1 MLSLQKTSVGGP
13 FTPANV
19 AGIRQ
24 AQAAFDSAVM
34 STRAFTMEH
43 VAMTNSVEKFGK
55 QLSAGKLGLGNYY
68 KIWRDSARGVSA
80 ELDALAISQAR
91 LNRSIAIADPLRPGY
106 AKLVTDING
115 VVTAQEKA
123 IFYQRAL
130 NTALLQGS
138 TKLIDFG
145 KNMQWAGRQ
154 MMVGLTMP
162 LAMFG
167 AAASHMFLNFDK
179 EMNSMLK
186 VYGAHAVVQSQ
197 QTLDAIRKQ
206 VTDLASNLAR
216 TIGVTMTDTAT
227 IAKTFSSIGLEG
239 KDLVRTTEA
248 TARLMRLGD
257 IEAKNAGTAM
267 VSLQN
272 VFKLQSDQMA
282 DAVNFLNAAKHST
295 STTMQDIIEAI
306 PRVGPILQ
314 QMGGTYRDF
323 VTLLVGMRESG
334 VPAAQAANAMKS
346 MFASIE
352 NPTRRAVDLFN
363 SLKINLKG
371 IVEQNQNNPLQM
383 VLELQKALDT
393 LPSLQRRQAIENLFG
408 KFQFARVEAL
418 LSNLGK
424 TGSQTEKVLELYGKS
439 TGEIAAVAKQ
449 EIDVAAK
456 GSPAANFLRMKA
468 TLQADLMPIG
478 RQFLTAI
485 TTIGNA
491 FDKILKVFKALGPVS
506 KFLITALTFTAV
518 IGPIIMLV
526 GLFSNLAGQIFK
538 AANYVRM
545 FIVGANA
552 ASPSQNRFLAG
563 IQNMRN
569 FYQDLDKSTIAARNQ
584 MELMPEAITSN
595 AEAFEILR
603 RSIQD
608 LTEQFLAL
616 GVAQREAMMA
626 GGGVIPGFPRPPGF
640 AGGIVGI
647 PGTGSGDTYPAM
659 LTPGE
664 SVMTVEATKQF
675 GPTLQAMN
683 AGVIPGFQ
691 TGFIPP
697 TGGLRAEYLG
707 TPGKYSAPSA
717 LSGAGRYILSQAG
730 ELESG
735 ISIIRTAISQFNESV
750 MQGTGAFA
758 HLTEAQRAN
767 ILITERQA
775 AAMTQADLAHAQSA
789 SWMGRQKVWKPEEL
803 YGAYGVEN
811 NPLRRFSGTG
821 PSAQFF
827 GRYLEEGK
835 NQLIQAGVATEEE
848 LTRVANQ
855 IRQGMHP
862 LTTESVQLVN
872 AAYTAIQRDVE
883 NATLQIAK
891 VTSLNAGTISSSAY
905 KEAVIA
911 SEVSSARLSGMLT
924 RPEQQLSLQAAAEQS
939 VIRMQESVLVGIK
952 KGLGIASPSVEG
964 AATGLN
970 YSTTLNASVQEGL
983 AKGAAGIEE
992 ESALIGQKIKAGL
1005 EEGAA
1010 STGKPRFGMGMRM
1023 GGSMGV
1029 MMGGSMLGSSIGG
1042 TTGSAISTSAMIG
1055 SMGMMMG
1062 ASMPVV
1068 GALFALGAAIPL
1080 VTNAFKKMAE
1090 DNRIAHNSMMSSL
1103 KMSANAAA
1111 YFGLKFTPLSDYDFS
1126 SVKDSLEQHKKSIQE
1141 NKDAIDK
1148 LTASYKNASDQE
1160 TKDLVA
1166 SVKKS
1171 SSKSELQD
1179 IVNRKYL
1186 SDIAGGMTA
1195 QQATQDMVSILRAG
1209 GRSVFEIQRAKANL
1223 PQETA
1228 YAGSL
1233 ATGKQDVSTASVAF
1247 NKQIEQQVQN
1257 FKSYTKT
1264 VAGLRLDTAATT
1276 KGQAENAAQMIS
1288 GLASTDPMHM
1298 KALLDNL
1305 SPVNA
1310 KLLQSKEIFQKV
1322 AETIASGDKET
1333 IGFANDLRKGGVS
1346 TQNMSLALIAV
1357 ALKAGTASEALD
1369 ALTKGNFQAWLDNAI
1384 KSTGALNDALGKTG
1398 DGKDKK
1404 LEPAGAPDYSK
1415 MYEPYTRQYEDL
1427 ISLMKKRVD
1436 AQKAYN
1442 DELKRTQEY
1451 HNKQLDFFNQFKDAM
1466 TSGNYLKAIQAQQ
1479 GAVANQANF
1488 NSELKQSKEERLLSY
1503 VESRKALIEQAI
1515 QRGIAPAEFLKQNK
1529 GFHLNIDSKYM
1540 TDLLGGVSKAAYTKS
1555 LNSYT
1560 SQLISLQNQS
1570 MNETSGQTFQNLVI
1584 NVDTSNSVVPDQFAK
1599 QIIDNVTGAVSNATN
1614 KNNVSNS
1621 VTSGSSSR
1629 GNPPKISPTAGYV
1642 SSGDFYKTNS
1652 YTSSADFYKP
1662 QSNSGT
1668 YTPSYKRPVA
1678 PDRS

>member
-1 MLSLQKTSVGGP
+1 MNNVYLNIVANAQFQQVYAEVTKLKEAMLSLQKTSVGGP

-186 VYGAHAVVQSQ
+186 VYGSHAVVQSQ

-206 VTDLASNLAR
+206 VTDLADNLAR

-478 RQFLTAI
+478 RQFLDAI

-491 FDKILKVFKALGPVS
+491 FDKILKVFKALGPVT
-506 KFLITALTFTAV
+506 KFLVTALTFTAV
-518 IGPIIMLV
+518 MGPVIMLV

-552 ASPSQNRFLAG
+552 AAPSQNRFLAG

-640 AGGIVGI
+640 AGGIVGV

-683 AGVIPGFQ
+683 DGTIPGHA
-691 TGFIPP
+691 TGFVPP
-697 TGGLRAEYLG
+697 TGGFKPEYLG

-717 LSGAGRYILSQAG
+717 LSGAGRYILSEAG
-730 ELESG
+730 ELETG
-735 ISIIRTAISQFNESV
+735 ISIIRTAIAQFNESV

-767 ILITERQA
+767 VLITEKQA

-789 SWMGRQKVWKPEEL
+789 SWMGKQKVWRPNEL

-883 NATLQIAK
+883 NAILQIGK
-891 VTSLNAGTISSSAY
+891 VTSLNAGTIAPAAY
-905 KEAVIA
+905 KETVIG
-911 SEVSSARLSGMLT
+911 SKVTSARLAGQLT
-924 RPEQQLSLQAAAEQS
+924 RPEQLASLQAAAEQS
-939 VIRMQESVLVGIK
+939 VIRMQESVAIGMK
-952 KGLGIASPSVEG
+952 QALGIHSLSAVGNEIGKNLGTSVG
-964 AATGLN
+964 VGT
-970 YSTTLNASVQEGL
+970 
-983 AKGAAGIEE
+983 EE
-992 ESALIGQKIKAGL
+992 AIK
-1005 EEGAA
+1005 EQ
-1010 STGKPRFGMGMRM
+1010 
-1023 GGSMGV
+1023 
-1029 MMGGSMLGSSIGG
+1029 
-1042 TTGSAISTSAMIG
+1042 
-1055 SMGMMMG
+1055 
-1062 ASMPVV
+1062 
-1068 GALFALGAAIPL
+1068 IP
-1080 VTNAFKKMAE
+1080 
-1090 DNRIAHNSMMSSL
+1090 
-1103 KMSANAAA
+1103 
-1111 YFGLKFTPLSDYDFS
+1111 
-1126 SVKDSLEQHKKSIQE
+1126 QIQE
-1141 NKDAIDK
+1141 VSK
-1148 LTASYKNASDQE
+1148 E
-1160 TKDLVA
+1160 TGEA
-1166 SVKKS
+1166 VK
-1171 SSKSELQD
+1171 
-1179 IVNRKYL
+1179 R
-1186 SDIAGGMTA
+1186 
-1195 QQATQDMVSILRAG
+1195 
-1209 GRSVFEIQRAKANL
+1209 
-1223 PQETA
+1223 
-1228 YAGSL
+1228 
-1233 ATGKQDVSTASVAF
+1233 
-1247 NKQIEQQVQN
+1247 
-1257 FKSYTKT
+1257 
-1264 VAGLRLDTAATT
+1264 GL
-1276 KGQAENAAQMIS
+1276 
-1288 GLASTDPMHM
+1288 LASLRGYLGFGPT
-1298 KALLDNL
+1298 
-1305 SPVNA
+1305 
-1310 KLLQSKEIFQKV
+1310 
-1322 AETIASGDKET
+1322 GD
-1333 IGFANDLRKGGVS
+1333 R
-1346 TQNMSLALIAV
+1346 
-1357 ALKAGTASEALD
+1357 
-1369 ALTKGNFQAWLDNAI
+1369 
-1384 KSTGALNDALGKTG
+1384 KST
-1398 DGKDKK
+1398 
-1404 LEPAGAPDYSK
+1404 
-1415 MYEPYTRQYEDL
+1415 R
-1427 ISLMKKRVD
+1427 
-1436 AQKAYN
+1436 
-1442 DELKRTQEY
+1442 
-1451 HNKQLDFFNQFKDAM
+1451 
-1466 TSGNYLKAIQAQQ
+1466 
-1479 GAVANQANF
+1479 
-1488 NSELKQSKEERLLSY
+1488 
-1503 VESRKALIEQAI
+1503 
-1515 QRGIAPAEFLKQNK
+1515 
-1529 GFHLNIDSKYM
+1529 
-1540 TDLLGGVSKAAYTKS
+1540 
-1555 LNSYT
+1555 LNSSHT
-1560 SQLISLQNQS
+1560 DISR
-1570 MNETSGQTFQNLVI
+1570 M
-1584 NVDTSNSVVPDQFAK
+1584 P
-1599 QIIDNVTGAVSNATN
+1599 
-1614 KNNVSNS
+1614 
-1621 VTSGSSSR
+1621 
-1629 GNPPKISPTAGYV
+1629 
-1642 SSGDFYKTNS
+1642 
-1652 YTSSADFYKP
+1652 SSA
-1662 QSNSGT
+1662 
-1668 YTPSYKRPVA
+1668 
-1678 PDRS
+1678 

>member
-206 VTDLASNLAR
+206 VTDLADNLAR

-478 RQFLTAI
+478 RQFLDAI

-491 FDKILKVFKALGPVS
+491 FDKILKVFKALGPVT
-506 KFLITALTFTAV
+506 KFLVTALTFTAV
-518 IGPIIMLV
+518 MGPIIMLV

-552 ASPSQNRFLAG
+552 AAPSQNRFLAG

-640 AGGIVGI
+640 AGGIVGV

-683 AGVIPGFQ
+683 DGTIPGHA
-691 TGFIPP
+691 TGFVPP
-697 TGGLRAEYLG
+697 TGGFKPEYLG

-717 LSGAGRYILSQAG
+717 LSGAGRYILSEAG
-730 ELESG
+730 ELEAG
-735 ISIIRTAISQFNESV
+735 ISIIKTAIAQFNESV

-767 ILITERQA
+767 VLITEKQA

-789 SWMGRQKVWKPEEL
+789 SWMGKQKVWRPNEL

-883 NATLQIAK
+883 NATLQIGK
-891 VTSLNAGTISSSAY
+891 VTSLNAGTIAPAAY
-905 KEAVIA
+905 KEAVIG
-911 SEVSSARLSGMLT
+911 SRVSSARLAGQLT
-924 RPEQQLSLQAAAEQS
+924 RPEQLISLQAAAEQS
-939 VIRMQESVLVGIK
+939 VIRMQESVAVGMK
-952 KGLGIASPSVEG
+952 EALGIHSLSAVGTEIG
-964 AATGLN
+964 TNFGTAVGVGTE
-970 YSTTLNASVQEGL
+970 EGL

-1010 STGKPRFGMGMRM
+1010 GTGKPRLGMGMRM

-1062 ASMPVV
+1062 ASVPVV

-1111 YFGLKFTPLSDYDFS
+1111 YFGIKFTPLSDYDFS
-1126 SVKDSLEQHKKSIQE
+1126 SVKDSLEQHKK
-1141 NKDAIDK
+1141 
-1148 LTASYKNASDQE
+1148 
-1160 TKDLVA
+1160 
-1166 SVKKS
+1166 
-1171 SSKSELQD
+1171 
-1179 IVNRKYL
+1179 
-1186 SDIAGGMTA
+1186 
-1195 QQATQDMVSILRAG
+1195 
-1209 GRSVFEIQRAKANL
+1209 
-1223 PQETA
+1223 
-1228 YAGSL
+1228 
-1233 ATGKQDVSTASVAF
+1233 
-1247 NKQIEQQVQN
+1247 
-1257 FKSYTKT
+1257 
-1264 VAGLRLDTAATT
+1264 
-1276 KGQAENAAQMIS
+1276 
-1288 GLASTDPMHM
+1288 
-1298 KALLDNL
+1298 
-1305 SPVNA
+1305 
-1310 KLLQSKEIFQKV
+1310 
-1322 AETIASGDKET
+1322 
-1333 IGFANDLRKGGVS
+1333 
-1346 TQNMSLALIAV
+1346 
-1357 ALKAGTASEALD
+1357 
-1369 ALTKGNFQAWLDNAI
+1369 
-1384 KSTGALNDALGKTG
+1384 
-1398 DGKDKK
+1398 
-1404 LEPAGAPDYSK
+1404 
-1415 MYEPYTRQYEDL
+1415 
-1427 ISLMKKRVD
+1427 
-1436 AQKAYN
+1436 
-1442 DELKRTQEY
+1442 
-1451 HNKQLDFFNQFKDAM
+1451 
-1466 TSGNYLKAIQAQQ
+1466 
-1479 GAVANQANF
+1479 
-1488 NSELKQSKEERLLSY
+1488 
-1503 VESRKALIEQAI
+1503 
-1515 QRGIAPAEFLKQNK
+1515 
-1529 GFHLNIDSKYM
+1529 
-1540 TDLLGGVSKAAYTKS
+1540 
-1555 LNSYT
+1555 
-1560 SQLISLQNQS
+1560 
-1570 MNETSGQTFQNLVI
+1570 
-1584 NVDTSNSVVPDQFAK
+1584 
-1599 QIIDNVTGAVSNATN
+1599 
-1614 KNNVSNS
+1614 
-1621 VTSGSSSR
+1621 
-1629 GNPPKISPTAGYV
+1629 
-1642 SSGDFYKTNS
+1642 
-1652 YTSSADFYKP
+1652 
-1662 QSNSGT
+1662 
-1668 YTPSYKRPVA
+1668 
-1678 PDRS
+1678 